1 MYCGGS
7 MGQAR
12 KSLWIET
19 YQLEGKQF
27 HHHGQARKSLW
38 IETYSLETP
47 LIVVVG
53 QARKSLWIETTCQFQ

>member
-53 QARKSLWIETTCQFQ
+53 QAR